1 LLSLESQFQ
10 SDESP
15 DMSKTCEK
23 CGKPLDKSG
32 TCQVCLINLG
42 ISQGAEQSELDQKL
56 SALPSIEDLNE
67 HFPQLQI
74 TRLVGR
80 GGMGAIYHARQ
91 TALERDVALKI
102 IAKEVAGDT
111 AFIERFE
118 REAKTLAR
126 LSHPNIVTIFDFGR
140 TIDGQAY
147 LVMEFV
153 DGINLREAMA
163 SNSVAREDALGLI
176 STICKALEYAHSKGV
191 VHRDI
196 KPENILLG
204 EDGTVKVADF
214 GIAKI
219 VDNSI
224 STPTLTATR
233 QVLGSLHYLAPEHL
247 ESPNQVDHRVDLYA
261 LGVIFYELLTG
272 QLPLGRYEPPSAV
285 SGGVDYRLDP
295 VVMKALSRQPSQR
308 YQNASEL
315 EGDLQRISGSQVD
328 PQLSSGGS
336 VSGSHHDSSAQQ
348 GAFVPF
354 TLETFAGLAR
364 SVGFVRATPGE
375 LKIEHRLQDAIFGS
389 VKSDTRVTSIPVANI
404 TSIDF
409 VPSVF
414 QSKLVIATDSISTM
428 DNLPGAESGRVE
440 LKIKRSDSEMALQVV
455 RALGFSPSK
464 PHLVAALAESSA
476 AHAVKLHSGWTTFG
490 VFMIFCGIVNAG
502 LLAIA
507 EVFIAEE
514 LDTPE
519 MIAAA
524 VGAAVLFGPVIA
536 IQIVSGLLS
545 LVARPIGFA
554 RAASLVSMIPITPAW
569 ILSCPIGIW
578 AYRWLKQKPAEPLP
592 SLSPAQ
598 VETSDVSQSMFWS
611 TTSLFIP
618 ESRWGRRLLAVGNV
632 TAAALAIGAF
642 ATFKLGLYPTTMTY
656 RIVDSTVSS
665 DQVLEDVGQRIRS
678 MGSIVSSSRSVFGNE
693 EARRN
698 VSHFEI
704 ALTARNSDAIRQV
717 LSIEGNVQIA
727 RLANNSDAKSKHKF
741 SVVPGLDL
749 PSETAITETDFRTT
763 AAANESPNVI
773 ESKYVSRVSRD
784 RGKLMIDLSRQGQ
797 EHLLDSETSKADFV
811 GFGLVVDG
819 HFEAFAS
826 PESVSGR
833 KMTFTLSNDS
843 GTTAEAIM
851 AAVRGPVLA
860 TDLELLD

>member
-1 LLSLESQFQ
+1 
-10 SDESP
+10 
-15 DMSKTCEK
+15 MSKTCEK

-32 TCQVCLINLG
+32 ACQVCLINLG
-42 ISQGAEQSELDQKL
+42 ISQGAEQSELDQKQ

-163 SNSVAREDALGLI
+163 SNSVAREDALDLI

-315 EGDLQRISGSQVD
+315 ERDLQRISGSQVD
-328 PQLSSGGS
+328 PQLSSSRS
-336 VSGSHHDSSAQQ
+336 VSGSHHGPSAQQ
-348 GAFVPF
+348 SAFVPF

-364 SVGFVRATPGE
+364 SVGFVRATPGA
-375 LKIEHRLQDAIFGS
+375 LKIEHRLQDSVFGT

-440 LKIKRSDSEMALQVV
+440 LKIKRSDSEMAIQVV

-490 VFMIFCGIVNAG
+490 VFMIFCGIVNSG

-507 EVFIAEE
+507 EVFIVEE
-514 LDTPE
+514 LDEPE

-524 VGAAVLFGPVIA
+524 VGAGVLFGPVIA

-554 RAASLVSMIPITPAW
+554 RAASLLSMIPITPAW

-578 AYRWLKQKPAEPLP
+578 AFRWLKQKPAEPLP
-592 SLSPAQ
+592 SFSPAQ
-598 VETSDVSQSMFWS
+598 VETTDVSQSMFWS

-618 ESRWGRRLLAVGNV
+618 ESRWGRRLLAVGNA

-656 RIVDSTVSS
+656 RIVDSTGSS
-665 DQVLEDVGQRIRS
+665 VQILEDVGKRIRS
-678 MGSIVSSSRSVFGNE
+678 MGSVVPPASRIVFGDE
-693 EARRN
+693 EAN
-698 VSHFEI
+698 TNISHFAI

-727 RLANNSDAKSKHKF
+727 RLANNSDAKSEHKF
-741 SVVPGLDL
+741 SVVPGLEL
-749 PSETAITETDFRTT
+749 PSETASTETDIRTT
-763 AAANESPNVI
+763 AVANESPNVI
-773 ESKYVSRVSRD
+773 ESKYVASVSRD

-797 EHLLDSETSKADFV
+797 EHLLASEASETDFV
-811 GFGLVVDG
+811 GFGLIVDG
-819 HFEAFAS
+819 QIEAFAS

-843 GTTAEAIM
+843 KTTAEAIM
-851 AAVRGPVLA
+851 AAVRGPALS